1 MKKFLKFVAAWK
13 TGASLMFSAAVAIYL
28 VFCWFFGEARVPVG
42 VLWGLLLA
50 CLAGSLLQG
59 VCFSRWVIRRMRYSL
74 RLALFAAVY
83 LPLLS
88 AIAWWCRWFPAGR
101 LGAWLVFAG
110 VFLVFL
116 AVFTVGFEIYYRAT
130 GKRYDGL
137 LGQYRRQQEDS

>member
-59 VCFSRWVIRRMRYSL
+59 VCFSQWVIRRMRYSL
-74 RLALFAAVY
+74 RLAPLVPRRAAGGLVGV
-83 LPLLS
+83 
-88 AIAWWCRWFPAGR
+88 RGR
-101 LGAWLVFAG
+101 LSG
-110 VFLVFL
+110 VSGGVH
-116 AVFTVGFEIYYRAT
+116 G
-130 GKRYDGL
+130 GL
-137 LGQYRRQQEDS
+137 